1 MSVLKLRGRFRA
13 VKSLNSILSAMEV
26 VTTVQLQ
33 RLKERYAQAE
43 VYLRPMK
50 HVLYGRLEPVK
61 TTGRKVIVLQSARGL
76 CGGFNE
82 KALQIAEGFQKEH
95 PRAELVKL
103 ADEGKLTYARGAE
116 LWRGLFSPDKE
127 IYVAYNNY
135 RGSINTT
142 PTVYRLYPLPQ
153 DFTPDKK
160 PAEVTLEPTP
170 EVLVKRLFAHF
181 LEARF
186 YQLLVNSKLSEL
198 TARLMVLH
206 GSVDNS
212 SDLIDELRVR
222 INKMRQASITGD
234 LAEVISSAEAMR
246 RNEDE

>member
-1 MSVLKLRGRFRA
+1 MSVLKLRGRFKA

-33 RLKERYAQAE
+33 RLKERYAQSS
-43 VYLRPMK
+43 VYLQPMK
-50 HVLYGRLEPVK
+50 RVLSGRLEPIK
-61 TTGRKVIVLQSARGL
+61 TSGQKVIILQSARGL

-82 KALQIAEGFQKEH
+82 KARQAAEGFRREH
-95 PRAELVKL
+95 PDAELVKL
-103 ADEGKLTYARGAE
+103 ADEGKVTFARAAE
-116 LWRGLFSPDKE
+116 LWRGQFVPDKE
-127 IYVAYNNY
+127 IYVAYNAY
-135 RGSINTT
+135 RGSINTV
-142 PTVYRLYPLPQ
+142 PTIYQLYPLPQ
-153 DFTPDKK
+153 DFIPNKE
-160 PAEVTLEPTP
+160 PAEVILEPTSNG
-170 EVLVKRLFAHF
+170 LVERLFTHF
-181 LEARF
+181 LEVRF

-246 RNEDE
+246 SNEDE